1 MLSLDCDAAS
11 RLAMTGLLLLIYLFS
26 LPVTAKFTLKHIFN
40 TKNIKNEYQSPYKFE
55 PVSKPSETLTIVFIS
70 DVNLCPAPKP
80 GQTHG
85 VGLVSE
91 LQSGID
97 QISKTI
103 LGKKEKAADLPVN
116 TGILYDQ
123 SQVLLQETIREIIA
137 SLKTKGVDLVIFGG
151 NQVYSNEY
159 FSLFEDIAYDLQ
171 KYSIPY
177 YYLVGSGELKGNK
190 ALNKLISD
198 RFYLLKTK
206 STNIIVLDNVD
217 DDVVPK
223 FLPEEATEQY
233 VWLKKVLAQ
242 LDHEISDLYIFSY
255 KPLQARTVEL
265 INQYPHLHL
274 KLIANSSLYNF
285 SVNNSKDIKTTS
297 LDKPIVLS
305 NSSIS
310 KYPLAYTI
318 IDRDT
323 RGSIQI
329 TNKLIGLEGIRELA
343 KKAVK

>member
-1 MLSLDCDAAS
+1 MKN
-11 RLAMTGLLLLIYLFS
+11 LLLLILLIALPANAKFS
-26 LPVTAKFTLKHIFN
+26 LKNVFN
-40 TKNIKNEYQSPYKFE
+40 TKNIKSEYQAPYKFE
-55 PVSKPSETLTIVFIS
+55 PISKPSETLTIVFIS

-80 GQTHG
+80 GQSHG
-85 VGLVSE
+85 AGLVNE
-91 LQSGID
+91 LQSGIN

-103 LGKKEKAADLPVN
+103 MGKKEKPADLPTD

-123 SQVLLQETIREIIA
+123 SQVLLQESIREII
-137 SLKTKGVDLVIFGG
+137 SSMKTKNVDLVIFGG
-151 NQVYSNEY
+151 NQVYRGEY

-177 YYLVGSGELKGNK
+177 YYIVGNVEAKSGK
-190 ALNKLISD
+190 ALTKFIND

-206 STNIIVLDNVD
+206 STSIIVLDNAI

-233 VWLKKVLAQ
+233 VWLKKVLNQ
-242 LDHEISDLYIFSY
+242 LDHEIDDVYIFSY
-255 KPLQARTVEL
+255 KPLQARTIEL
-265 INQYPHLHL
+265 INQHPHLHL

-285 SVNNSKDIKTTS
+285 SVTNSKDIKLTNLT
-297 LDKPIVLS
+297 KPLVLS

-323 RGSIQI
+323 RGTIQI
-329 TNKLIGLEGIRELA
+329 TNKLIGLDGMQELA
-343 KKAVK
+343 KKQVK